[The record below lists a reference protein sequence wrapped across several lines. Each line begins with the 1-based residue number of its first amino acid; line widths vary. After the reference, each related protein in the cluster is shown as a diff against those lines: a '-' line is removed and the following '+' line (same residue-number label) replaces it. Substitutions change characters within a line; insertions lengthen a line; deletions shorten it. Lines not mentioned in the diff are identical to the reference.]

1 MVFWVNSRWSP
12 VIGLGLIV
20 VLFLTLFLGFRYFQ
34 IWMFI
39 ISGIVCIGFIY
50 YFYNSSRKVQIEG
63 KILKYY
69 AKEWDLTLVDRI
81 IIYSNN
87 RWQILFSVFGFPGWS
102 NCVIFV
108 KKGQGFKD
116 RFQVYLN
123 YSELKKFKDYLIKE
137 FPGIEWVEVNSIDM
151 FMKVLKEI

>member
-1 MVFWVNSRWSP
+1 MEPGNWTGFNSCFIPDTFFGIS
-12 VIGLGLIV
+12 
-20 VLFLTLFLGFRYFQ
+20 LFSNLD
-34 IWMFI
+34 
-39 ISGIVCIGFIY
+39 VY
-50 YFYNSSRKVQIEG
+50 YLYNSSRKVQIEG